1 MMSNVF
7 QKIGSYPSAWVLIL
21 SNLFPVF
28 GLIFLD
34 FDILSVILIYWAES
48 GIVGFYGILKMVFI
62 KQPTSLIS
70 SHYTKLKVVGV
81 PVKTQSSILAVSK
94 LFMIPFFMVHFGGF
108 MMGHLIFILV
118 FFAPETSGFFWPFSM
133 LGVAFSYFKTIWI
146 GVLLLFVSHGYSFYV
161 NYLRSGE
168 YNRLGIQT
176 AMFQPYKRIIIMH
189 VTLIFGGFL
198 FIFSGQ
204 LIAILVLFVFLKII
218 VDLGSHL
225 REREKF
231 GIVLR

>member
-21 SNLFPVF
+21 SNLFPIF

-34 FDILSVILIYWAES
+34 FDILSVFLIYWAES
-48 GIVGFYGILKMVFI
+48 GVVGFYSILKMVFI
-62 KQPTSLIS
+62 KDTSMS
-70 SHYTKLKVVGV
+70 VSVSGV
-81 PVKTQSSILAVSK
+81 PVKIQSNFFAGFK
-94 LFMIPFFMVHFGGF
+94 FFMIPFFIFHFGGF
-108 MMGHLIFILV
+108 MMGHLFFIL
-118 FFAPETSGFFWPFSM
+118 FFFSLEKSGFFWPFSM
-133 LGVAFSYFKTIWI
+133 VGVAFSYFRIIWI
-146 GVLLLFVSHGYSFYV
+146 GVLLLFISHGYSFYV

-168 YNRLGIQT
+168 YNKLSIQT

-189 VTLIFGGFL
+189 VTLVLGGFL
-198 FIFSGQ
+198 FTFSGQ
-204 LIAILVLFVFLKII
+204 LLAILVLFVFLKII

-225 REREKF
+225 KEREKF